1 MFSCEKCGSS
11 YSPIRAA
18 GLENCP
24 RCRIRDRIAVP
35 LTFKAFQLPAGGS
48 PASLAKAPASSH
60 SGAAPSDEML
70 SA

>member
-24 RCRIRDRIAVP
+24 RCRARYRVAVP
-35 LTFKAFQLPAGGS
+35 LTFRAFQLPVGGP
-48 PASLAKAPASSH
+48 PASLAKAPASSR
-60 SGAAPSDEML
+60 SGPTASDEML